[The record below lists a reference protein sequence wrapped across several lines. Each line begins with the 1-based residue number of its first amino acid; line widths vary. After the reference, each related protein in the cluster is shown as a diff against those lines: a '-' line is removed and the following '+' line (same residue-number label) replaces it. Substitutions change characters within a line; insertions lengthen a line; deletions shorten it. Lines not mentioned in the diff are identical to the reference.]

1 MAMWKGFTYIKIRL
15 LSKGR
20 ALSFTNFFLLS
31 FPFNVI
37 LFLPGVP
44 YIYSSELSPELSRL
58 KKSADFI
65 NKISFITFILSILLF
80 IIAMYLERKK

>member
-1 MAMWKGFTYIKIRL
+1 MAIWKGFTYIKIRL

-20 ALSFTNFFLLS
+20 VLSFLNVFLFS